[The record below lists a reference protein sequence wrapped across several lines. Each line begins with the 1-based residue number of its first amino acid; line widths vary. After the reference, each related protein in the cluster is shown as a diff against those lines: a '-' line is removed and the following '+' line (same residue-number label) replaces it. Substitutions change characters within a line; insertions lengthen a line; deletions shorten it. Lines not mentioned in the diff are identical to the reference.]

1 MPLVLVLLTRNSVPA
16 YGETVQILRSK
27 YPMISKEA
35 ERVHQESLII
45 EGHRDVFEMVRL
57 KRSGE
62 NFPVLNKIMLVY
74 RVIISRHP

>member
-1 MPLVLVLLTRNSVPA
+1 
-16 YGETVQILRSK
+16 
-27 YPMISKEA
+27 MISKEA

-62 NFPVLNKIMLVY
+62 NFPVLNKILPRLKKGGTPQAFLPFVTM
-74 RVIISRHP
+74 R